1 MAEMA
6 QSVNETTL
14 VVVMI
19 ESPEGVHNVNE
30 IAKVNGVDVILIGTN
45 DLCMEMGIPGEI
57 DNPKIVDAMKK
68 IISACTSSGK
78 YPGLGGVYTPDLQ
91 EKYVNLGM
99 RLILATQDLA
109 IMMQGATER
118 ASFLRNLSASK
129 S

>member
-1 MAEMA
+1 MM
-6 QSVNETTL
+6 
-14 VVVMI
+14 
-19 ESPEGVHNVNE
+19 ESPEAVDNVEE
-30 IAKVNGVDVILIGTN
+30 IAKVDGIDAILIGTN

-91 EKYVNLGM
+91 EKYVTLGM

-118 ASFLRNLSASK
+118 ASFLRNLSTSE